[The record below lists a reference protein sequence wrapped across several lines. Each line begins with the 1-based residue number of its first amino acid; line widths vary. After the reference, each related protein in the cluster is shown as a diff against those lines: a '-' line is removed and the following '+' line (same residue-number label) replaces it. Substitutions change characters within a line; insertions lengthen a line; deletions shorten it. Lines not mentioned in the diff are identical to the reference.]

1 MASFHRRGS
10 TWRALVCVNRIRD
23 SRTFATKK
31 EAQAWAGRREH
42 ELLQASAAGS
52 DASPHTLAQALTRY
66 AKEISPTHKGQDW
79 ELVRLRSFSKQAHFP
94 RDKWLHE
101 ITVIDLI
108 AWRDARLS
116 SVSPSSVLREI
127 SLLSSV
133 FEAARRQWLWIT
145 ENPVHS
151 LVKPRAPASRDKLLT
166 KTEIKAVLRSLKYE
180 PSAKRPQTV
189 TQTVAIAFLLALRTG
204 MRAGELCGLTW
215 DRVEPSHAR
224 LPITK
229 NGTARDVP
237 ISKKA
242 ARVLSKMTG
251 WDDESVLAIDPR
263 TLDALF
269 RKAKKSAGIENVVFH
284 DTRHWAATH
293 MAQKLP
299 VLDLCRAFGW
309 KNPKMAMVYY
319 NRSAADIAQLLN

>member
-10 TWRALVCVNRIRD
+10 VWRALLCVNRIRD

-31 EAQAWAGRREH
+31 EAQAWAARRET
-42 ELLQASAAGS
+42 ELLMATAVGS
-52 DASPHTLAQALTRY
+52 DASPHTLAEALTRY

-79 ELVRLRSFSKQAHFP
+79 EIVRLRSFSKQALFP
-94 RDKWLHE
+94 RDRWLHE
-101 ITVIDLI
+101 ITVKELM
-108 AWRDARLS
+108 AWRDARLA
-116 SVSPSSVLREI
+116 SVSAGAVLREI

-133 FEAARRQWLWIT
+133 FEAARRQWLWIA

-166 KTEIKAVLRSLKYE
+166 RTEIRQVLRALKHN
-180 PSAKRPQTV
+180 PQADHPTLV
-189 TQTVAIAFLLALRTG
+189 TQTVAIAFVLGLRTG
-204 MRAGELCGLTW
+204 MRASELCGLTW
-215 DRVEPSHAR
+215 DRVYPGYVR
-224 LPITK
+224 LPVTK

-242 ARVLSKMTG
+242 ARIIGKMRS
-251 WDDESVLAIDPR
+251 WDEKRVLALDPR

-269 RKAKKSAGIENVVFH
+269 RKAKKAAGIENVVFH
-284 DTRHWAATH
+284 DTRHWAAT
-293 MAQKLP
+293 QLGKKLP
-299 VLDLCRAFGW
+299 ILDLCRAFGW